1 MRAGA
6 YTWKKASCCSR
17 RRIDVAWTY
26 LLRLVSKNIGRNR
39 LRTSLTM
46 VGIAVAI
53 VAFGMLRTI
62 VESWYAGAEQSS
74 AARLITRNESSLAF
88 PLPVSYA
95 PMLRK
100 IEGVSAVTWAN
111 WFGGIYIDEKHFF
124 PQFAVDADSY
134 FGVYPEYK
142 VAPEQLRAFRVD
154 RRGAI
159 VGAKIARE
167 YGWKLGDQIPLKGTI
182 YPGTWTFTIEGIYT
196 GADDKIDETQF
207 IFHWDYLNETV
218 KTLLPSHADNV
229 GLYIVNLKSANDSA
243 LVSAAID
250 SSFHN
255 SLAATHTE
263 TQKAFQL
270 GFVAMVDT
278 ILVAIQTVAYVV
290 ILIIMAV
297 MANTMAMTARER
309 TREYAT
315 LKALGFSPAFVMAL
329 IAGESVGIALI
340 GGVVGILLTFPLAS
354 AFHVATGHLFAIFA
368 VTPMTV
374 LLQVGAALFV
384 GLMSALVPAWHS
396 SQLRI
401 VDGLRAVS

>member
-1 MRAGA
+1 
-6 YTWKKASCCSR
+6 
-17 RRIDVAWTY
+17 
-26 LLRLVSKNIGRNR
+26 
-39 LRTSLTM
+39 
-46 VGIAVAI
+46 
-53 VAFGMLRTI
+53 
-62 VESWYAGAEQSS
+62 
-74 AARLITRNESSLAF
+74 
-88 PLPVSYA
+88 LPVSYA
-95 PMLRK
+95 GDLRK
-100 IEGVSAVTWAN
+100 IDGVSAVTWAN

-124 PQFAVDADSY
+124 PQFAVDADTY
-134 FGVYPEYK
+134 FTVYPEYK
-142 VAPEQLRAFRVD
+142 ISPEALEVFRHE

-159 VGAKIARE
+159 VGAKIAKE
-167 YGWKLGDQIPLKGTI
+167 YGWKVGDQIPLKGTI
-182 YPGTWTFTIEGIYT
+182 YPGTWNFTISGIYT

-218 KTLLPSHADNV
+218 KAVLPSQADNV
-229 GLYIVNLKSANDSA
+229 GLFVVNLLHASDSA

-329 IAGESVGIALI
+329 IAGESVAIALI
-340 GGVVGILLTFPLAS
+340 GGVLGILITFPLAS
-354 AFHVATGHLFAIFA
+354 AFHAATGHLFAIFE
-368 VTPMTV
+368 VTPLTV
-374 LLQVGAALFV
+374 LLQLAAALFV
-384 GLMSALVPAWHS
+384 GVMSAIAPAWHTS
-396 SQLRI
+396 RLRI

>member
-1 MRAGA
+1 M
-6 YTWKKASCCSR
+6 
-17 RRIDVAWTY
+17 AWLY
-26 LLRLVSKNIGRNR
+26 LLRLVGKNVGRNR

-53 VAFGMLRTI
+53 LSYGMLRTI
-62 VESWYAGAEQSS
+62 VQSWYAGAEQSS
-74 AARLITRNESSLAF
+74 AARLITRNDSSLAF

-95 PMLRK
+95 TALRK
-100 IEGVSAVTWAN
+100 VEGVSAVTWAN

-124 PQFAVDADSY
+124 PQFAVDADTY
-134 FGVYPEYK
+134 FDVYPEYK
-142 VAPEQLRAFRVD
+142 IAPTALDVFRHQ

-167 YGWKLGDQIPLKGTI
+167 YGWKVGDQVPLKGTI
-182 YPGTWTFTIEGIYT
+182 YPGTWNFTITGIYT

-218 KTLLPSHADNV
+218 KAVLPSKADNV
-229 GLYIVNLKSANDSA
+229 GLYIINLQHAGDSA
-243 LVSAAID
+243 LISAAID

-315 LKALGFSPAFVMAL
+315 LKALGFSPAFVLAL
-329 IAGESVGIALI
+329 IAGESVAIALI
-340 GGVVGILLTFPLAS
+340 GGLIGILLTFPLAS
-354 AFHVATGHLFAIFA
+354 AFHAATGHLFAIFA
-368 VTPMTV
+368 VTPLTV
-374 LLQVGAALFV
+374 LLQVAAAAFV
-384 GLMSALVPAWHS
+384 GVMSAIAPAWS
-396 SQLRI
+396 SSRLRI